1 MESKVEQQSEPA
13 IKLDNDAYGADVVI
27 VMLPLK
33 LYEVSIN
40 HRVLNE
46 LGELSHF
53 ILSVMDRHNLT
64 IENVIE
70 VTGLS
75 DIQIRPVV
83 DRLKALGFLTDD
95 ESELSE
101 RGKRLA
107 YILKNIHGHKLSVY
121 IDQNY
126 TSYSHDWFIVPE
138 DNSILEEVKGSSFEV
153 PLPRDIRFNPIEDCF
168 KQSQRFQNNYSE
180 VLPKLLPEFSRVI
193 DVSDRNR
200 IWGEE
205 WDVIFRTKT
214 CDKRMGVPIKL
225 ELKEFNE
232 TKAESND
239 KKLCLYTELLRLNIE
254 FSLPLGINWGELE
267 NIEPLSFIYSDNDQ
281 KIYNSMSFES
291 SPDEEKRLY
300 SDGDFDEQK
309 SALCLLEHSISYI
322 DENAQLY
329 SRSNSFDK
337 LWQRHE
343 FSYDEV
349 TSYILDSEII
359 RVEG

>member
-1 MESKVEQQSEPA
+1 MESKGEDQTEPS
-13 IKLDNDAYGADVVI
+13 IKIDDEAYGADVVI

-33 LYEVSIN
+33 LYEISIS

-53 ILSVMDRHNLT
+53 ILSVMGRHNLT
-64 IENVIE
+64 VENVIE

-75 DIQIRPVV
+75 DIQIKPVV

-101 RGKRLA
+101 KGKRIA
-107 YILKNIHGHKLSVY
+107 YILKHIHGQRLSLY

-126 TSYSHDWFIVPE
+126 TSYSHDWFIVAE
-138 DNSILEEVKGSSFEV
+138 DNSILEEVKGGSFEV
-153 PLPRDIRFNPIEDCF
+153 PLPRDVRFNSIEDCF

-180 VLPKLLPEFSRVI
+180 ILPKILPEFSQVI
-193 DVSDRNR
+193 EVSDRNR
-200 IWGEE
+200 IWDEE

-214 CDKRMGVPIKL
+214 CDKRMGVPIEL

-232 TKAESND
+232 TKAESDD
-239 KKLCLYTELLRLNIE
+239 KKLCLYTELLRLSIE
-254 FSLPLGINWGELE
+254 FSLPLGINLGELE

-291 SPDEEKRLY
+291 NPEEGKRLY
-300 SDGDFDEQK
+300 SEGYFDEQK

-349 TSYILDSEII
+349 TSNILDSEII